1 MYDEVSLTQPGIWLN
16 WLHIILST
24 VLAVIFFFLKKKQAG
39 LNTVIV
45 VLVFIGVLVAGALQ
59 YIIFCYGMDA
69 VFSFFGLMPRDPF
82 WWRLSALF
90 FAIVYGFMLPVKEH
104 KNKGDDG

>member
-24 VLAVIFFFLKKKQAG
+24 VLAVILFFLKKKQAR
-39 LNTVIV
+39 LKPAIL
-45 VLVFIGVLVAGALQ
+45 VLVFTGVLVAGALQ
-59 YIIFCYGMDA
+59 YIIFCYGIDV
-69 VFSFFGLMPRDPF
+69 VFAFFGLMPRNPL
-82 WWRLSALF
+82 WWRLTALF

-104 KNKGDDG
+104 ENKEDDT